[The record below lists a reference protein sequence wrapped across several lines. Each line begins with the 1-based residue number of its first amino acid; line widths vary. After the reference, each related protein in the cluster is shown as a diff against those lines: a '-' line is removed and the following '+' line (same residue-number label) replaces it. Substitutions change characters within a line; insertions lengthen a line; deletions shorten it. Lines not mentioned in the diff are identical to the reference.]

1 MINKNTVVA
10 KTIDMLEMN
19 KDKEIAAYLTSVIY
33 ADNEGGFIFDGDDI
47 KLVYM
52 YLTLTGVL
60 ANKRNISVH
69 EFLQKVEMALSK
81 RFVDVDI
88 SLKKEI

>member
-60 ANKRNISVH
+60 ANKQNISVH
-69 EFLQKVEMALSK
+69 EFLQRVEMALSK

>member
-19 KDKEIAAYLTSVIY
+19 KDKEIVAYLTSVIY

-52 YLTLTGVL
+52 YLTLTEVL
-60 ANKRNISVH
+60 ANKQNISVH

>member
-33 ADNEGGFIFDGDDI
+33 ADNEGGFIFNGDDI

-60 ANKRNISVH
+60 ANKQNISVH

>member
-1 MINKNTVVA
+1 MISKNTVVA
-10 KTIDMLEMN
+10 KTIDMLDIN

-33 ADNEGGFIFDGDDI
+33 TDNEGGFIFDGDDI

-60 ANKRNISVH
+60 ANKQNISIH

>member
-52 YLTLTGVL
+52 YLTLTRVL
-60 ANKRNISVH
+60 ANKQNISVH

>member
-1 MINKNTVVA
+1 MINKNTVIA

-33 ADNEGGFIFDGDDI
+33 ADNEGGFILDGDDI

-60 ANKRNISVH
+60 ANKQNISIH

-88 SLKKEI
+88 LMKKQV

>member
-60 ANKRNISVH
+60 ANKQNISIH

>member
-60 ANKRNISVH
+60 ANKQNISVH
-69 EFLQKVEMALSK
+69 EFLHKVEMALSK

>member
-60 ANKRNISVH
+60 ANKQNISVH

-81 RFVDVDI
+81 RLVDVDI